1 MSRKVIVVVVLVIV
15 TVLNIILFKNSY
27 NVKLKNNKN
36 EINMENVSN
45 FS

>member
-15 TVLNIILFKNSY
+15 TVLNIILFKNFY
-27 NVKLKNNKN
+27 NVKAKNNKN
-36 EINMENVSN
+36 EIKAENVSN